1 MSGAPKSRSVVPA
14 RVPGRISAAWKSLDE
29 PGTPPKGPLIALVA
43 FSILCTVGIIAFS
56 DYVPINVLV
65 IPLILASLFLSP
77 RYMYPFV
84 GLLGVLVLVALPF
97 IESPTRRT
105 WVAVSIILL
114 LCVIVLVTSHRRA
127 RLGVAGA
134 KGESMLVDLRDRI
147 QRYGRLPELP
157 QQWVA
162 ETALRSAGGTLFAGD
177 FVVAS
182 ATKERLD
189 VAVVDVSGKGD
200 AAATRA
206 LLLSGA
212 FGGLIT
218 AIPPHEFLTAA
229 NAYLLGHQW
238 DEGFATAVQ
247 LSLDL
252 TSGHFEVWTA
262 GHPPAVHLAA
272 GSGRWSALQSDGPVL
287 GLIEGAEFES
297 VRGVMRPGDAMLLY
311 TDGLVETAKVARSSS
326 ASTGSSA
333 RPRRPCTRRPG
344 RTGSSGWSRSSGP
357 RTTTARC
364 CWSTGTRRHVG
375 RRPPVGVGPRS
386 CGTMTPARTAS
397 PHPWGRGRTA
407 ARM

>member
-14 RVPGRISAAWKSLDE
+14 RVPTRLVAAWKSLDE
-29 PGTPPKGPLIALVA
+29 PGSPPKGTLFALVA
-43 FSILCTVGIIAFS
+43 FTLVLAVGTIGFPE
-56 DYVPINVLV
+56 YVPVNVV
-65 IPLILASLFLSP
+65 VMPLILSSLFLSP
-77 RYMYPFV
+77 RYVPVFLAFLAIV
-84 GLLGVLVLVALPF
+84 TVASIPRMV
-97 IESPTRRT
+97 SPTNRT
-105 WVAVSIILL
+105 WVAVGVILS
-114 LCVIVLVTSHRRA
+114 LCVLVLVTSNRRS

-134 KGESMLVDLRDRI
+134 QGETMLIDLRDRI

-157 QQWVA
+157 SQWVA
-162 ETALRSAGGTLFAGD
+162 ESALRSAGGTLFAGD
-177 FVVAS
+177 FIVAS
-182 ATKERLD
+182 ATPTRLD

-229 NAYLLGHQW
+229 NAYLLGHRW

-252 TSGHFEVWTA
+252 TTGHFEVWTA
-262 GHPPAVHLAA
+262 GPPPAVHLAA

-311 TDGLVETAKVARSSS
+311 TDGLVETPKREIELGIDRLIGEAEKALHGDQEHRVDRLVERL
-326 ASTGSSA
+326 GSKDDDRA
-333 RPRRPCTRRPG
+333 MLLVHRRR
-344 RTGSSGWSRSSGP
+344 
-357 RTTTARC
+357 
-364 CWSTGTRRHVG
+364 
-375 RRPPVGVGPRS
+375 
-386 CGTMTPARTAS
+386 
-397 PHPWGRGRTA
+397 
-407 ARM
+407 

>member
-1 MSGAPKSRSVVPA
+1 M
-14 RVPGRISAAWKSLDE
+14 
-29 PGTPPKGPLIALVA
+29 
-43 FSILCTVGIIAFS
+43 
-56 DYVPINVLV
+56 
-65 IPLILASLFLSP
+65 
-77 RYMYPFV
+77 
-84 GLLGVLVLVALPF
+84 
-97 IESPTRRT
+97 
-105 WVAVSIILL
+105 
-114 LCVIVLVTSHRRA
+114 
-127 RLGVAGA
+127 
-134 KGESMLVDLRDRI
+134 
-147 QRYGRLPELP
+147 
-157 QQWVA
+157 
-162 ETALRSAGGTLFAGD
+162 
-177 FVVAS
+177 
-182 ATKERLD
+182 
-189 VAVVDVSGKGD
+189 SGKGD

-311 TDGLVETAKVARSSS
+311 TDGLVETAKVEIELGIDRLIGEAEK
-326 ASTGSSA
+326 ALHA
-333 RPRRPCTRRPG
+333 RPG
-344 RTGSSGWSRSSGP
+344 RPGRAAGRE
-357 RTTTARC
+357 AR
-364 CWSTGTRRHVG
+364 VEG
-375 RRPPVGVGPRS
+375 RRPRDAAGPPAPVGASRRRSPVGVGPRS

>member
-14 RVPGRISAAWKSLDE
+14 RARAAWKSLDE
-29 PGTPPKGPLIALVA
+29 PGAPAKGPLLGLVVFTLVLA
-43 FSILCTVGIIAFS
+43 VGTIGFP
-56 DYVPINVLV
+56 DYVPLNVIV
-65 IPLILASLFLSP
+65 MPLILSSLFLSP
-77 RYMYPFV
+77 RYVPMF
-84 GLLGVLVLVALPF
+84 LGFLALVTIASIPRMVA
-97 IESPTRRT
+97 PTNRT
-105 WVAVSIILL
+105 WVAIVVILSL
-114 LCVIVLVTSHRRA
+114 IAVVLVTSNRRA

-182 ATKERLD
+182 ATKGRLD

-218 AIPPHEFLTAA
+218 AVPPHEFLDAA
-229 NAYLLGHQW
+229 NSYLLGHQW

-297 VRGVMRPGDAMLLY
+297 VRGVMRPGDAIVLY
-311 TDGLVETAKVARSSS
+311 TDGLVETPKREIELGIDRLIGEVEKALH
-326 ASTGSSA
+326 GSQTS
-333 RPRRPCTRRPG
+333 RVDRLVEKL
-344 RTGSSGWSRSSGP
+344 GSKDDDR
-357 RTTTARC
+357 AMLLVH
-364 CWSTGTRRHVG
+364 RH
-375 RRPPVGVGPRS
+375 P
-386 CGTMTPARTAS
+386 
-397 PHPWGRGRTA
+397 
-407 ARM
+407 

>member
-14 RVPGRISAAWKSLDE
+14 RVPSRISAAWKSLDE

-311 TDGLVETAKVARSSS
+311 TDGLVETAKVEIELGIDRLIGEAEKALHAGQADRVDRLVEKL
-326 ASTGSSA
+326 GSKDDDRA
-333 RPRRPCTRRPG
+333 MLLVHRRP
-344 RTGSSGWSRSSGP
+344 
-357 RTTTARC
+357 
-364 CWSTGTRRHVG
+364 
-375 RRPPVGVGPRS
+375 
-386 CGTMTPARTAS
+386 
-397 PHPWGRGRTA
+397 
-407 ARM
+407 

>member
-1 MSGAPKSRSVVPA
+1 VSV
-14 RVPGRISAAWKSLDE
+14 
-29 PGTPPKGPLIALVA
+29 
-43 FSILCTVGIIAFS
+43 
-56 DYVPINVLV
+56 
-65 IPLILASLFLSP
+65 
-77 RYMYPFV
+77 
-84 GLLGVLVLVALPF
+84 
-97 IESPTRRT
+97 
-105 WVAVSIILL
+105 ILL
-114 LCVIVLVTSHRRA
+114 LCVIVLVTSHRRS

-134 KGESMLVDLRDRI
+134 QGESMLIDLRDRI
-147 QRYGRLPELP
+147 MRYGRLPELP
-157 QQWVA
+157 EQWVA
-162 ETALRSAGGTLFAGD
+162 ESALRSAGGTLFAGD

-252 TSGHFEVWTA
+252 ASGHFEVWTA

-297 VRGVMRPGDAMLLY
+297 VRGVMRPGDAMVLY
-311 TDGLVETAKVARSSS
+311 TDGLVETPKREIELGIDRLIGEAEKALHGGQADRVDRLVEKL
-326 ASTGSSA
+326 GSKDDDRA
-333 RPRRPCTRRPG
+333 MLLVHRRP
-344 RTGSSGWSRSSGP
+344 
-357 RTTTARC
+357 
-364 CWSTGTRRHVG
+364 
-375 RRPPVGVGPRS
+375 
-386 CGTMTPARTAS
+386 
-397 PHPWGRGRTA
+397 
-407 ARM
+407 